1 MAFFRPLSS
10 ACAARVLVC
19 ASAWACVC
27 VRVVLVR
34 VCVCTR
40 VPPRMLDGDSQPPS
54 SLFHPV
60 SLSTR
65 SPKDYWVRPQPEPL
79 LYPMAAVPGGASGYL
94 PGAAAYILPRRACS
108 ACLIP
113 PPSVEPVGIRV
124 PEGEA

>member
-60 SLSTR
+60 SLYPKSEGLSGAAPCRNRCCTHRLQYRGARPATST
-65 SPKDYWVRPQPEPL
+65 
-79 LYPMAAVPGGASGYL
+79 
-94 PGAAAYILPRRACS
+94 GAAASIFIAGHSPLASPPRLEPIL
-108 ACLIP
+108 L
-113 PPSVEPVGIRV
+113 
-124 PEGEA
+124 